1 MKQATQRFLLSLA
14 VKLTSNRGIGV
25 MVAILIAATTIS
37 NVALANDPHPND
49 PNYHGEGPILP
60 NVQIFIWIMSA
71 VIKAMATVMK

>member
-14 VKLTSNRGIGV
+14 VRLTTNRGIGV
-25 MVAILIAATTIS
+25 MVAILITATTIS

-60 NVQIFIWIMSA
+60 NVQIFIWMLMA
-71 VIKAMATVMK
+71 AAKAMVYIVK

>member
-1 MKQATQRFLLSLA
+1 
-14 VKLTSNRGIGV
+14 